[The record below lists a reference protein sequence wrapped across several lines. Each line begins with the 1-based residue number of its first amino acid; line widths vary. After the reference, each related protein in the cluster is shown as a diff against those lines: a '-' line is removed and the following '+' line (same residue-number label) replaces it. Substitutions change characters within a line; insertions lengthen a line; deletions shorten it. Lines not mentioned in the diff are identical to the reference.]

1 MLPRNK
7 NLKQPARVLRGNMTE
22 AERKLWS
29 RIRGKQMHGLQFY
42 RQKVIGNYI
51 VDFFCHK
58 AKIVIEVDGGQ
69 HFENPGLEN
78 DSKRDAY
85 LQSLGLTVIRINNLD
100 VLTNM
105 DGVIQ
110 MIWEELKGVS

>member
-1 MLPRNK
+1 
-7 NLKQPARVLRGNMTE
+7 
-22 AERKLWS
+22 
-29 RIRGKQMHGLQFY
+29 
-42 RQKVIGNYI
+42 
-51 VDFFCHK
+51 
-58 AKIVIEVDGGQ
+58 VDGGQ